1 VCGVIRLFYPLSG
14 SVTWWLRIR
23 MVPAMKV
30 ITTPIAKYPGI
41 PRYVAAIAA
50 DIIMAIPAYVAGAP
64 ILSAMNSRPTIAV
77 IGHRKQSKNSIIT
90 GLWTF
95 DVLCDDIGAFRLLG
109 EILSEN

>member
-1 VCGVIRLFYPLSG
+1 
-14 SVTWWLRIR
+14 

-41 PRYVAAIAA
+41 PRYVVATAA

-64 ILSAMNSRPTIAV
+64 IFSAMNSRPTIAV
-77 IGHRKQSKNSIIT
+77 IGHRKQRRIPIIT
-90 GLWTF
+90 GLSKPAELF
-95 DVLCDDIGAFRLLG
+95 DDMGAFRLLE